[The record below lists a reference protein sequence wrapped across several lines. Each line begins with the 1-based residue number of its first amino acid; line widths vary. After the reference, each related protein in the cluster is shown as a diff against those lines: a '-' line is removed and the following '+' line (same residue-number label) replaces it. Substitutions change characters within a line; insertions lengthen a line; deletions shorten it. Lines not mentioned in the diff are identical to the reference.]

1 MAGVSTSLSI
11 QDRMTSA
18 LNRIETAIAR
28 TNRALEVTDRLTD
41 QVNPGEAFTRSVPE
55 INNATRRTEEYNQ
68 RQNEAARGANK
79 IKDAWGGLGGIIK
92 SALAAFGAK
101 QIIDLADTMTQT
113 TARLNLI
120 NDGLQTTSQLQD
132 KIMASANRARAS
144 YTTMADAVAKLGT
157 LAGSAFKSNDEM
169 IAFTELMN
177 KNFVIGGASIQEQT
191 AAMYQLT
198 QAMAAG
204 RLQGDEFRSIME
216 NAPLL
221 AQSIANYM
229 GKTTGELRDMSAE
242 GLITADVIK
251 NAMFAAADETNK
263 KFAQIPMTFSQVG
276 TIVQNTLLQTFQPAI
291 QLLGKGAQ
299 WIYDNW
305 STIEP
310 IFWGVAAAAG
320 AYLAI
325 SKAQAIWTAIN
336 TSGTIAYNVALMAKS
351 VAMGIVALA
360 TGNAALMQQALNT
373 AMLASPIGWITL
385 AIGLLIVWIYKWVQS
400 VGGLRVAWLIVC
412 NALLTAWD
420 WVKIGFFT
428 GVYWVMDMWNQL
440 QLAFMTA
447 GVNIANFMG
456 DMKANVL
463 MILQNMVNGAI
474 GIINGFISALNKIP
488 GVNIGLIQDVTFGTT
503 AQLENEAAK
512 QTRNQ
517 GLEAY
522 RSQIESQIADRDAK
536 LNQMKTA
543 ANVATA
549 QRQAEIATAKAEAAQ
564 KKAQENADIMNKF
577 AGNGDIA
584 NVGKVGEVGK
594 IKDDV
599 NIADEDLKFVRDV
612 AEMRYTQNL
621 VTLTPQVVLSGVQI
635 SEKVD
640 VDEVVRKIET
650 KLEDEFVAA
659 AEGVYN

>member
-1 MAGVSTSLSI
+1 MAGVATSLAI
-11 QDRMTSA
+11 QDRMTGA
-18 LNRIETAIAR
+18 LNRITNAVSR

-41 QVNPGEAFTRSVPE
+41 QVNPGNTFNRSTAA
-55 INNATRRTEEYNQ
+55 IDNASRHVEEFNR
-68 RQNEAARGANK
+68 RQNEAGNGANK
-79 IKDAWGGLGGIIK
+79 VKSAWGGVGNLIK
-92 SALAAFGAK
+92 SAVAAFGAK
-101 QIIDLADTMTQT
+101 QIINLADTMTQT
-113 TARLNLI
+113 TARLDLI
-120 NDGLQTTSQLQD
+120 NDGLQTTAELQD
-132 KIMASANRARAS
+132 NIMASANRARTS
-144 YTTMADAVAKLGT
+144 YTTMADAVSKLGT
-157 LAGSAFKSNDEM
+157 LAGDAFTSNDEM

-198 QAMAAG
+198 QAMASG

-221 AQSIANYM
+221 AQSIAKYM
-229 GKTTGELRDMSAE
+229 GKTTGELREMSSQ

-251 NAMFAAADETNK
+251 NAMFASADETNK

-276 TIVQNTLLQTFQPAI
+276 TIVANTLLQTFQPVI
-291 QLLGKGAQ
+291 QIIGQSAQ

-305 STIEP
+305 SMIAP
-310 IFWGVAAAAG
+310 VFYGLAAALAVYTAALGIHAAVTWIANG
-320 AYLAI
+320 AA
-325 SKAQAIWTAIN
+325 KAFFT
-336 TSGTIAYNVALMAKS
+336 TLIANPLFW
-351 VAMGIVALA
+351 IALA
-360 TGNAALMQQALNT
+360 VGVVIAL
-373 AMLASPIGWITL
+373 
-385 AIGLLIVWIYKWVQS
+385 IYKWIQS
-400 VGGLRVAWLIVC
+400 VGGIKVAWLIAT
-412 NALLTAWD
+412 NAILTAWD
-420 WVKIGFFT
+420 WVQIGFMT
-428 GVYWVMDMWNQL
+428 GVYWVMDMWNKL

-474 GIINGFISALNKIP
+474 KIINGFISMLNKIP
-488 GVNIGLIQDVTFGTT
+488 GVSIDLIQDVTFGTT

-549 QRQAEIATAKAEAAQ
+549 QRQAEIATAKADAAN
-564 KKAQENADIMNKF
+564 KKAAENEDIMSKF
-577 AGNGDIA
+577 GASGDIT
-584 NVGKVGEVGK
+584 NVGSVGEVGK

-599 NIADEDLKFVRDV
+599 NIADEDLKLMRDV
-612 AEMRYTQNL
+612 AELRVIQNF
-621 VTLTPQVVLSGVQI
+621 VTLTPTVAVDAKI

-640 VDEVVRKIET
+640 VDEVVSRIET

-659 AEGVYN
+659 AEGVYT

>member
-11 QDRMTSA
+11 QDKMTGA
-18 LNRIETAIAR
+18 MNRILRSIER
-28 TNRALEVTDRLTD
+28 TNRALEVTDRMTE
-41 QVNPGEAFTRSVPE
+41 QVNPGNTFNRSTAA
-55 INNATRRTEEYNQ
+55 IDNASRHVEEFNR
-68 RQNEAARGANK
+68 RQNEAGNGANK
-79 IKDAWGGLGGIIK
+79 VKSAWGGVGNLIRT
-92 SALAAFGAK
+92 AVAAFGAK
-101 QIIDLADTMTQT
+101 QIINLADTMTQT
-113 TARLNLI
+113 TARLDLI
-120 NDGLQTTSQLQD
+120 NDGLQTTAELQD
-132 KIMASANRARAS
+132 NIMASANRARTS
-144 YTTMADAVAKLGT
+144 YTTMADAVSKLGI
-157 LAGSAFKSNDEM
+157 LAGDAFTSNDEM

-198 QAMAAG
+198 QAMASG

-221 AQSIANYM
+221 AQSIAKYM
-229 GKTTGELRDMSAE
+229 GKTTGELREMSSQ

-251 NAMFAAADETNK
+251 NAMFASADETNK
-263 KFAQIPMTFSQVG
+263 KFAQIPMTFSQMG
-276 TIVQNTLLQTFQPAI
+276 TIVANTLLQTFQPVI
-291 QLLGKGAQ
+291 QMIGQGAQ

-305 STIEP
+305 YMIAP
-310 IFWGVAAAAG
+310 VFYGLAAALAVYTAALGIHAAVTWIANG
-320 AYLAI
+320 AA
-325 SKAQAIWTAIN
+325 KAFFT
-336 TSGTIAYNVALMAKS
+336 TLMANPLFW
-351 VAMGIVALA
+351 IALA
-360 TGNAALMQQALNT
+360 VGVLV
-373 AMLASPIGWITL
+373 ML
-385 AIGLLIVWIYKWVQS
+385 IYKWIQS
-400 VGGLRVAWLIVC
+400 VGGIKVAWLITM
-412 NALLTAWD
+412 NAILTAWD
-420 WVKIGFFT
+420 WVQIGFMT
-428 GVYWVMDMWNQL
+428 GVYWVMDMWNKL

-463 MILQNMVNGAI
+463 TILQNMVNGAI
-474 GIINGFISALNKIP
+474 SIINGFISMLNKIP
-488 GVNIGLIQDVTFGTT
+488 GVSIDLIQDVTFGTT

-522 RSQIESQIADRDAK
+522 RSQIENQIADRDAK

-543 ANVATA
+543 ADVATA
-549 QRQAEIATAKAEAAQ
+549 QRQAEIATAKADAAN
-564 KKAQENADIMNKF
+564 KKAAENEDIMSKF
-577 AGNGDIA
+577 SGGSDIP
-584 NVGKVGEVGK
+584 NVGSVGEVGK

-599 NIADEDLKFVRDV
+599 NIADEDLKFFRDV

-640 VDEVVRKIET
+640 IDEVVSRIET

-659 AEGVYN
+659 AEGVYA